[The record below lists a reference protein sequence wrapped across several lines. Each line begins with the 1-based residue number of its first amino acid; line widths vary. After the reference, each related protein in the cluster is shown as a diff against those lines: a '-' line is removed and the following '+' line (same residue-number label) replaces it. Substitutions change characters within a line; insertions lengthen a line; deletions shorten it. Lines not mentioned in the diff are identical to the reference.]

1 MSLSIHIVLFVS
13 FMSLALDISMERCE
27 TFENILFFY
36 RFVFD
41 IKYIYMIHPKNV
53 NFQFYVSFDITCAA
67 VVLCHGCS

>member
-1 MSLSIHIVLFVS
+1 MSLCIHIVLFVS

-53 NFQFYVSFDITCAA
+53 NFQF
-67 VVLCHGCS
+67 